1 MWLKIVLQYNMLRFL
16 CPKTRKRFVFI
27 LFIFLLLLFVCNLFV
42 RNQLFIKETQ
52 FVSVEKKVSTMEF
65 LDNSLLMKS
74 KKLMP
79 VMHQYQEDLVSE
91 IIPSVLIF
99 TADYNNKDKA
109 LTKKL
114 KFILNSLKISFYFV
128 LWNRPDD
135 DFLTLPRLQDRF
147 GNAAYHTFIFTNHLL
162 YDELDS
168 WTRNIINEHCK
179 LFKVGIIIL
188 VEAIKANNNGISEFY
203 QLRSIPVSIKSGVMD
218 LYDFEIAKS
227 SVYKIVKTG
236 NILKGWT
243 NRDHN
248 SIFLTDD
255 PSFEPMAF
263 WKMSTNSQR
272 EFSDKFQN
280 SSTIYKVV
288 SILFDKGYNDGI
300 PKVLFGAAFDTTWLH
315 QLVFIDSLMTLSNG
329 VLGFGIERFI
339 QIDIDDIFVGTTGKK
354 LVKSDIEALVEAQ
367 IFLSSHIP
375 GFYFNLGFSSKFFNN
390 SNMTSEQEGD
400 EMLLKYSHY
409 FRWFCHT
416 HAHLKPHEYSKIRL
430 VQDFQINKKFAF
442 DHDIMVDPFY
452 SVAPHHSGVYP
463 VHRPLYHAW
472 KEVWGI
478 EVTSTESYPTLYP
491 AWNRAGFIYDGIMV
505 LPRQT
510 CGLFTKTLNNADYP
524 KGPNWLSES
533 AHGGELFWSI
543 VFNPIAIFMTHAC
556 NYGFKERLAIHLFK
570 NVTTF
575 IEKWTNIKLL
585 SDKPV
590 ELGKRYFG
598 LFPRHAE
605 PLWTDPC
612 VDLRHQKIW
621 AGTEKYCKGEGSR
634 ISRLPDF
641 LIIGPQKT
649 GTTALYKFLSLQED
663 VLKHNRLSNNSFE
676 EIQFFNRNNYA
687 EGLDWYLE
695 FFPDEEKLPGVLYF
709 EKSANYFDSLKSPQR
724 AHSLIPNAKL
734 IVILT
739 DPRVRAHSW
748 YQHMLSKKD
757 AITQNFTFYEVVTGI
772 INKDSEI
779 NETLFSL
786 LRGKCLIP
794 GRYAESLELWLKYYP
809 PDQIYVMDGMKLR
822 HKPHVA
828 MKELITFLNIA
839 DFPYERLIKW
849 STQKRFYCP
858 VNSSGI
864 LDCLGKGKGR
874 IYSDMSE
881 DAFQFLTDYYKL
893 PNLRLIELLKKH
905 GKPLPSFLIE
915 DNSLT

>member
-1 MWLKIVLQYNMLRFL
+1 MWLKIILQYNLIRFL

-27 LFIFLLLLFVCNLFV
+27 LFTFLLLLFACNMFV

-52 FVSVEKKVSTMEF
+52 PAFVEKKVSTMEF

-74 KKLMP
+74 KKIMP

-99 TADYNNKDKA
+99 TADHNNKDKA

-128 LWNRPDD
+128 LWNRPED
-135 DFLTLPRLQDRF
+135 DFLTLPRLQDKF

-243 NRDHN
+243 NRNHN
-248 SIFLTDD
+248 SILLTDD

-263 WKMSTNSQR
+263 WKMSINSQR

-280 SSTIYKVV
+280 SSTIHKVV

-300 PKVLFGAAFDTTWLH
+300 SKVLFGASFDTTWLH
-315 QLVFIDSLMTLSNG
+315 QLVFVDSLMTLSNG

-354 LVKSDIEALVEAQ
+354 LVKSDIEDH
-367 IFLSSHIP
+367 HI
-375 GFYFNLGFSSKFFNN
+375 
-390 SNMTSEQEGD
+390 T
-400 EMLLKYSHY
+400 
-409 FRWFCHT
+409 
-416 HAHLKPHEYSKIRL
+416 
-430 VQDFQINKKFAF
+430 
-442 DHDIMVDPFY
+442 VDPSY

-570 NVTTF
+570 NVTSF

-794 GRYAESLELWLKYYP
+794 GRYAESLELWLKYYSSN
-809 PDQIYVMDGMKLR
+809 QIYVMDGMKLR

-828 MKELITFLNIA
+828 MKELINFLNIS

-858 VNSSGI
+858 INSSGI